1 MGLVQPLPRLGVGRL
16 QRDEQVGREDTVR
29 TVELR
34 RPALGMQPAMLAK
47 VGADVG
53 LEMDFLMQ

>member
-1 MGLVQPLPRLGVGRL
+1 VGRL

-29 TVELR
+29 TVELH